1 MDVSSQILPKVT
13 VEDSS
18 SNSTGRPQSKI
29 GRLRAI
35 GNQIRFLRR
44 LERSIRQK
52 DRLIAVASDE
62 DGSPKVTSPL
72 LKKQPEVVAG
82 GVSITIEVPPGERAQ
97 QLLMP
102 SSAAGVKSRQ
112 NFKMSRQK
120 RVANSRSGGGY
131 SAEQQPWLERE
142 HKLLGSA
149 DVNSD

>member
-1 MDVSSQILPKVT
+1 M
-13 VEDSS
+13 
-18 SNSTGRPQSKI
+18 
-29 GRLRAI
+29 
-35 GNQIRFLRR
+35 
-44 LERSIRQK
+44 ERSIRQK

-72 LKKQPEVVAG
+72 LKKQQQQPEVVAG
-82 GVSITIEVPPGERAQ
+82 GVSITIEVPPGERAQQ

>member
-1 MDVSSQILPKVT
+1 M
-13 VEDSS
+13 
-18 SNSTGRPQSKI
+18 
-29 GRLRAI
+29 
-35 GNQIRFLRR
+35 
-44 LERSIRQK
+44 ERSIRQK

-72 LKKQPEVVAG
+72 LKKQQPEVVAG

-120 RVANSRSGGGY
+120 RVANSRSGGSGY